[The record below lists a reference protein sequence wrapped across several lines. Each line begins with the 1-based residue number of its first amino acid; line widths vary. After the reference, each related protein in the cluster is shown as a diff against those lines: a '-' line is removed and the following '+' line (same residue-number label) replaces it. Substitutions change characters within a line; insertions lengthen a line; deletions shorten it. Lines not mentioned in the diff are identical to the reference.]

1 MKMLRLKIQTQ
12 WMATWLSILT
22 LILSPVAM
30 GEEAK
35 KISTAQVQSALVEMG
50 LHRKITVGEFYQNT
64 KALYPERIRK
74 EIEPLLMNFK
84 NTIMPEFAVTTVK
97 ANDGS
102 DVANV
107 RMTYNGQLLNF
118 QFFGEKEK
126 FVKFQN
132 TNLSE
137 IDIINFDDM
146 FTRVL
151 AGDETL
157 RKQAEIKTSAGPKK
171 QAGFEYPTVTKEI
184 WKSMTVQD
192 RANYMIN
199 LRSLWTDA
207 RRVMNETQPQNNKS
221 NKKTSSL
228 EKLDSIW
235 GQLFESKVEAAEV
248 AAKAASKKTK
258 ARSDKVLKTT
268 PVVGDSTACL
278 VAGYVTTYGA
288 RYCDHRNIKQDYL
301 AIPDVKEA
309 NKRCGDTMLACN
321 PIVFGTPGGN
331 PICLDP
337 KNLSFQIATH
347 YDGPCETIKSSG
359 NNHLGSE
366 VSFLKDDKKQVGRYA
381 PENITK
387 TDIRAEVKKE
397 LNGNYAATQDF
408 LNGLLKFRGEKE
420 DLFTSGTISEET
432 LSKIREIKNQFES
445 DIQTATASCIAS
457 SNEKTHKDKNFWK
470 ACDQLQRRF
479 IFVEEYLQQKCP
491 QGSTIND
498 KYKCACGPDKSTEVM
513 PGEKVCKAGTPPVVP
528 VDPAKPTDPTKPEP
542 VKPDPSKCPP
552 GQVEK
557 VTRGDADTP
566 SAGAEAVECVP
577 DGKTPGKKSGAGGS
591 GIWDFLKKLAPF
603 AIGGIALYAM
613 VKLMSPK
620 KPALN
625 GPKDVCPNGLTPPCG
640 QVCPVPQA
648 MQASGICGC
657 AACPPGQAIAD
668 GISCQCSS
676 TATPTTLKTC
686 ADGVTKVD
694 DFSKCPSTTYP
705 CWDGTRVSNP
715 LNCPEKPAVTPGNV
729 SH

>member
-1 MKMLRLKIQTQ
+1 MKILQLKFKTQ
-12 WMATWLSILT
+12 WMATWLSVFT
-22 LILSPVAM
+22 LVLSPVAM

-35 KISTAQVQSALVEMG
+35 RISTAQVQSALVEMG
-50 LHRKITVGEFYQNT
+50 LNRKITVGEFYQNT
-64 KALYPERIRK
+64 KALFPERIRK

-84 NTIMPEFAVTTVK
+84 NTMMPEFAVTTVK
-97 ANDGS
+97 GNDGT

-151 AGDETL
+151 AGDEVL
-157 RKQAEIKTSAGPKK
+157 RKQSEVKASVAPKK
-171 QAGFEYPTVTKEI
+171 QAGIEYPTVTKEI
-184 WKSMTVQD
+184 WKSMTIQD

-207 RRVMNETQPQNNKS
+207 RRVMDVTQLQNSKSDNKP
-221 NKKTSSL
+221 NKKTSSA
-228 EKLDSIW
+228 ENMESIW
-235 GQLFESKVEAAEV
+235 GQLFENQVQAAVEAPV
-248 AAKAASKKTK
+248 KASTKKTK
-258 ARSDKVLKTT
+258 ARGDKVSK
-268 PVVGDSTACL
+268 PVVVAGDSTACL

-288 RYCDHRNIKQDYL
+288 RYCDHHNIKQDYL

-309 NKRCGDTMLACN
+309 NERCGETMLACN
-321 PIVFGTPGGN
+321 PIVFGTPNGN

-337 KNLSFQIATH
+337 KSPSFQIATH
-347 YDGPCETIKSSG
+347 YNGPCETIKSTG

-366 VSFLKDDKKQVGRYA
+366 VVFLKNDKKQVGRYSA
-381 PENITK
+381 DNVTK

-397 LNGNYAATQDF
+397 LNGNYTATQDF

-420 DLFTSGTISEET
+420 DLFTSGSISEET
-432 LSKIREIKNQFES
+432 LSKIREIKNQFET

-457 SNEKTHKDKNFWK
+457 SNEKTHKDTKFWE

-498 KYKCACGPDKSTEVM
+498 KYKCACGPDKATEVM
-513 PGEKVCKAGTPPVVP
+513 PGEKVCKPGASPVVP
-528 VDPAKPTDPTKPEP
+528 VDPTKPTDPTKPEP
-542 VKPDPSKCPP
+542 VKPDPSKCPK
-552 GQVEK
+552 GQIEK
-557 VTRGDADTP
+557 VTR
-566 SAGAEAVECVP
+566 GAEAVECVP
-577 DGKTPGKKSGAGGS
+577 DGTGSGKKPGSGGS
-591 GIWDFLKKLAPF
+591 GVLDFLKKLAPF

-613 VKLMSPK
+613 VKLFSPK

-625 GPKDVCPNGLTPPCG
+625 GPKDMCPNGLTPPCG

-648 MQASGICGC
+648 IQANGICGC
-657 AACPPGQAIAD
+657 ASCPPGQGIAD
-668 GISCQCSS
+668 GISCQCGSN
-676 TATPTTLKTC
+676 PGPVTTLKTC

-705 CWDGTRVSNP
+705 CWDGTRVPNT